1 LTDFISFFDLFS
13 NAKREMWGIVLGVL
27 LGIVLTLLFIN
38 LVRTRMQPQVIVQE
52 IPVNQYTNTPYY
64 WGPWGYG
71 GYGGYGSGGYSGGI
85 AHHGGG
91 HGGGGH
97 GGGGH
102 GGR

>member
-1 LTDFISFFDLFS
+1 
-13 NAKREMWGIVLGVL
+13 MWGIVLGVL

-38 LVRTRMQPQVIVQE
+38 LVRTRMQPQIIVQE
-52 IPVNQYTNTPYY
+52 IPVNQYANTPYY
-64 WGPWGYG
+64 L

-85 AHHGGG
+85 SHHGGG

-102 GGR
+102 GGH

>member
-1 LTDFISFFDLFS
+1 
-13 NAKREMWGIVLGVL
+13 MWGVVLGVL

-38 LVRTRMQPQVIVQE
+38 LVRTRMQPQVIIQE
-52 IPVNQYTNTPYY
+52 VPVDQYVYSPYY
-64 WGPWGYG
+64 WGLGGGLG

-91 HGGGGH
+91 GH

-102 GGR
+102 GGH

>member
-27 LGIVLTLLFIN
+27 LGIVVTLLFIN
-38 LVRTRMQPQVIVQE
+38 LIRTRMQPQVIIQE
-52 IPVNQYTNTPYY
+52 VPVNQYAYSPYY
-64 WGPWGYG
+64 WGLG

-91 HGGGGH
+91 HEGGGH
-97 GGGGH
+97 GGSGH
-102 GGR
+102 GGH

>member
-13 NAKREMWGIVLGVL
+13 NAKKEMWGIVLGVL
-27 LGIVLTLLFIN
+27 LGIVVTLLFIN

-52 IPVNQYTNTPYY
+52 IPVNRYVNTPYY
-64 WGPWGYG
+64 L

-97 GGGGH
+97 GG
-102 GGR
+102 R